1 MRSLKPFFSHWQNWL
16 GLILVVS
23 FFLIAIAAP
32 LLSPNDPDNPGWM
45 KVVGKSTDFQPHPP
59 SPEAPLGTLSKQISV
74 YHALIWGSRSALV
87 FGLSV
92 TLLVAVIGTLIGTVS
107 AYFGGFLNN
116 FLMRISDAF
125 LAFPIIA
132 AIVLI
137 QQIIT
142 ITIANLGISYNPFGG
157 YVIVRD
163 GLPYELPE
171 TLKIWLDFLEKID
184 PVTISLILFSWMPY
198 ARIMNTTV
206 MRIKNVEYVEAARV
220 SGARNSRIIFK
231 HLIPNAI
238 APMIVLAARDIGGMV
253 VLQATFVFIGFGQG
267 SPWAMLLVN
276 GRDWIYSPGGI
287 FTYWWVFLPAILA
300 LILFGIGWN
309 LLGDGLNDALN
320 PREQ

>member
-1 MRSLKPFFSHWQNWL
+1 MRFLNHFFAHWQNWL
-16 GLILVVS
+16 GLILVAAFIGV
-23 FFLIAIAAP
+23 AIAAP
-32 LLSPNDPDNPGWM
+32 LLSPNDPDNPGWV
-45 KVVGKSTDFQPHPP
+45 KVIGNSIDFQPHPP
-59 SPEAPLGTLSKQISV
+59 SSEAPLGTLSKQVSV
-74 YHALIWGSRSALV
+74 YHALIWGARSALA

-92 TLLVAVIGTLIGTVS
+92 TFLVAVIGTLIGTLS

-116 FLMRISDAF
+116 ILMRITDAF
-125 LAFPIIA
+125 LAFPVIA

-142 ITIANLGISYNPFGG
+142 IAIDNLGISYNPLGT
-157 YVIVRD
+157 YVFIKN
-163 GLPYELPE
+163 GLVYDMPQTIKLQFD
-171 TLKIWLDFLEKID
+171 LLQKID
-184 PVTISLILFSWMPY
+184 PVTVALILFSWMPY
-198 ARIMNTTV
+198 ARVMNTAV
-206 MRIKNVEYVEAARV
+206 MRLKNVEYVEAARV

-276 GRDWIYSPGGI
+276 GRDWIYSAGGI